1 MLDIKFNVG
10 DVVRMKKAHPCGSF
24 EWEITRTGMDFGLK
38 CKGCGH
44 FVMIARPKFIKAVKA
59 VSGSCVC
66 YREIKKKKN
75 AGAGGGPLLFKK
87 ESKI

>member
-1 MLDIKFNVG
+1 MLDAKFNVG

-38 CKGCGH
+38 CRGCGH

-59 VSGSCVC
+59 VVSAAAPCPRPTLC
-66 YREIKKKKN
+66 CKAE
-75 AGAGGGPLLFKK
+75 LFN
-87 ESKI
+87 

>member
-59 VSGSCVC
+59 VVTASERPVRVNKRLRPLRS
-66 YREIKKKKN
+66 
-75 AGAGGGPLLFKK
+75 LLFKK
-87 ESKI
+87 GSKI